1 MRRGGRRAAGCERR
15 AALWG
20 GAAGRE
26 FETPEGPLGALP
38 RESQTHLLSLPREGL
53 RQSRTGPTVG
63 SAATGRFRCAT
74 AALSDT
80 LYYLTLLG
88 ARVTDA
94 YTTTGGRGRGGA
106 CGIGPIPE
114 HPGARPALP
123 QLQLPGSGRGR
134 RAVRGAVEGIH
145 PRYDLLGGHHEL
157 PAAVRALMVQHQ
169 GVGFAGRVG
178 LHAVQLSVQ
187 SIQGVPGV

>member
-26 FETPEGPLGALP
+26 FETPEGPLGALQ
-38 RESQTHLLSLPREGL
+38 RESQTRLLSLPREGL
-53 RQSRTGPTVG
+53 RQSRTGPTAG

-94 YTTTGGRGRGGA
+94 YTTTGGRGCVESGQFPSIPAPGPPYPSSSCPARGGD
-106 CGIGPIPE
+106 
-114 HPGARPALP
+114 GARFVVRLKVSTRGTTFSAGTTSFLRLSAHLWSSTREWAL
-123 QLQLPGSGRGR
+123 QAASVCTRCSCR
-134 RAVRGAVEGIH
+134 YRASRAS
-145 PRYDLLGGHHEL
+145 LGCEE
-157 PAAVRALMVQHQ
+157 V
-169 GVGFAGRVG
+169 
-178 LHAVQLSVQ
+178 
-187 SIQGVPGV
+187 

>member
-1 MRRGGRRAAGCERR
+1 MRHSRSLRHSLLFNAPWSACNRRLYNNRGAG
-15 AALWG
+15 
-20 GAAGRE
+20 
-26 FETPEGPLGALP
+26 
-38 RESQTHLLSLPREGL
+38 
-53 RQSRTGPTVG
+53 V
-63 SAATGRFRCAT
+63 
-74 AALSDT
+74 
-80 LYYLTLLG
+80 
-88 ARVTDA
+88 
-94 YTTTGGRGRGGA
+94 